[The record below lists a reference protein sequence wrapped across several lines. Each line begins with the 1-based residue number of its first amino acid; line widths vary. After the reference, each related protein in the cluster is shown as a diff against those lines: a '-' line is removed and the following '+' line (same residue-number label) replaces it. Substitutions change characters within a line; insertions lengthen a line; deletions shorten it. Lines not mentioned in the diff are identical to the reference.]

1 MNLKWKNIIMT
12 ENNKHKLSNTQKSVI
27 DTLINYKEKSKT
39 EATENYFILTA
50 SIQSYI
56 YRLDVSPTSKL
67 LLIYLLSK
75 IDYGYRHLYIHA
87 SYSIIFKETTIKKP
101 TAIIC
106 LKELNEKKSI
116 ELLSGTHRIRNTI
129 IKEFI
134 FNQKQN
140 TYDNNNQTNIVDM
153 TPFFETFFKAVK

>member
-1 MNLKWKNIIMT
+1 MEKTNT
-12 ENNKHKLSNTQKSVI
+12 HKLTKAQTAIIN
-27 DTLINYKEKSKT
+27 TLINYKEKSKS

-87 SYSIIFKETTIKKP
+87 SYAIIFKETTIKKP
-101 TAIIC
+101 TAIRC
-106 LKELNEKKSI
+106 LKELNEKKNI

-153 TPFFETFFKAVK
+153 TPFFEDFFKAVK